1 MGSKSSSAPA
11 PDPRLVEAQIRS
23 MGIQDEAIQK
33 VLANSEAMMPLQKE
47 QMQFALDTSKAAYDQ
62 SQQDRTWMMGRR
74 NQLSGLQDQMVTDAK
89 SFNEGERGE
98 ELAGEAAA
106 DVTSG
111 FTAAR
116 GQSMRALARQ
126 GVTPGSGRAMA
137 MDQNLQTA
145 QALALAGGKNS
156 ARAAA
161 RTEGRALTDRA
172 TNALA
177 GYPSMSMAATGQGA
191 GFGSNG
197 LGIAN
202 TGLAGMNSGLGMGS
216 SMAGQMGGNATSMF
230 GAQANYKTAQDR
242 LAADNDPLQTMLGAA
257 AGAGGSALG
266 KAIFSDRRLKTDIKR
281 VGKTKDGLPI
291 YTYRY
296 KEGGPVQMGVMA
308 DEVEDVTPKAV
319 IKGGAGNGFDA
330 VDYSQL

>member
-74 NQLSGLQDQMVTDAK
+74 NQLSGLQDQLVTDAK

-177 GYPSMSMAATGQGA
+177 GYPSMTMTATGQGA
-191 GFGSNG
+191 GFGANG
-197 LGIAN
+197 LSIAN
-202 TGLAGMNSGLGMGS
+202 TGLSGMNSGYGMGS
-216 SMAGQMGGNATSMF
+216 QMAGQMGSNATSMW
-230 GAQANYKTAQDR
+230 GSQANYKLGSDR
-242 LAADNDPLQTMLGAA
+242 LKADNDPFKTILGAA
-257 AGAGGSALG
+257 TGVGMNWALG
-266 KAIFSDRRLKTDIKR
+266 GF
-281 VGKTKDGLPI
+281 GK
-291 YTYRY
+291 
-296 KEGGPVQMGVMA
+296 
-308 DEVEDVTPKAV
+308 
-319 IKGGAGNGFDA
+319 KG
-330 VDYSQL
+330 

>member
-74 NQLSGLQDQMVTDAK
+74 NQLSGLQDQLVTDAK

-177 GYPSMSMAATGQGA
+177 GYPSMSMTATGQGA
-191 GFGSNG
+191 GFGANG
-197 LGIAN
+197 LSIAN
-202 TGLAGMNSGLGMGS
+202 TGLSGMNSGYGMGS
-216 SMAGQMGGNATSMF
+216 QMAGQMGSNATSMW
-230 GAQANYKTAQDR
+230 GSQANYKLGSDR
-242 LAADNDPLQTMLGAA
+242 LKADNDPFKTMLGAA
-257 AGAGGSALG
+257 TAVGTNWALG
-266 KAIFSDRRLKTDIKR
+266 KVSDRRLKTDIKR